1 MIVLRAEAGPTIGGG
16 HVMRCL
22 AIAEALSRAG
32 AKVSFATSAAT
43 LASVPRL
50 AAAGLEIVGPDPRPC
65 DVALLDGYAFTVDDE
80 AAWARAGA
88 RVAVI
93 EDAPGRRH
101 DCDLLIAP
109 TPDARADY
117 AAWLPSR
124 ARILAGPAYA
134 PVDRA
139 FGGLREA
146 AMERRRSS
154 SALRSVLIS
163 PGLTDPGGGALKALA
178 ALQMLV
184 GIETIVV
191 ATGAAA
197 LSAMALR
204 AAAAA
209 DPRVQ
214 LRFDADDMARLTL
227 EADLAIGA
235 AGGSTWE
242 RCTLGLPS
250 LVLTAAGNQLPNAR
264 ALAAA
269 DAACVVGPVEA
280 VTAGFIR
287 DMVLALAAQPDRI
300 QRISTAAFG
309 LCDGLGTDRIAAAI
323 LDLALKGASG
333 GGTDQA

>member
-1 MIVLRAEAGPTIGGG
+1 
-16 HVMRCL
+16 MRCL
-22 AIAEALSRAG
+22 AIAEALTRAG
-32 AKVSFATSAAT
+32 AKVAVATSTAT
-43 LASVPRL
+43 VASVPRL
-50 AAAGLEIVGPDPRPC
+50 ATAGLEIVGPEPRPC
-65 DVALLDGYAFTVDDE
+65 DVALMDGYAFTAEDE
-80 AAWARAGA
+80 AAWARGGA

-109 TPDARADY
+109 TPGDGADY
-117 AAWLPSR
+117 AAWLPPR
-124 ARILAGPAYA
+124 ARAIVGPGHA
-134 PVDRA
+134 PVDAA
-139 FGGLREA
+139 FAGLRGA
-146 AMERRRSS
+146 ALERRAASPP
-154 SALRSVLIS
+154 LRNVLIS
-163 PGLTDPGGGALKALA
+163 TGLTDPGGGALKALA

-184 GIETIVV
+184 GIDSIVV
-191 ATGAAA
+191 ATGVAA

-250 LVLTAAGNQLPNAR
+250 LVLTVAGNQLPNAR

-269 DAACVVGPVEA
+269 GAACVPGPVEA
-280 VTAGFIR
+280 VTAGFVR
-287 DMVLALAAQPDRI
+287 DMVLALAAQPGRM
-300 QRISTAAFG
+300 QRISKAAFG
-309 LCDGLGTDRIAAAI
+309 LCDGLGADRIAAAI
-323 LDLALKGASG
+323 LELASG
-333 GGTDQA
+333 SGTDKA